1 MHFDD
6 ISWLAFVRRS
16 MPEDDTW
23 LMQQHLTVA
32 CEECLKA
39 HSFWAKLDDLLAKE
53 GQYEPDASDV
63 RVVTSA
69 FAGAN
74 SERKNLVLP
83 KLAVLTFDS
92 FQDSAPVGFRRSL
105 VQARHVVFR
114 SEGWTISLR
123 IKQQTG
129 NQVSLTGHI
138 SEAELPLRET
148 SPMEV
153 QLLSNGI
160 PNASVTTSL
169 SGEFHLQY
177 SLVPDVRLL
186 VNVSDA
192 EALEIPLPVE
202 DLASEDM
209 DFEE

>member
-32 CEECLKA
+32 CEECVKA
-39 HSFWAKLDDLLAKE
+39 HSFWAKLEDLLAQE
-53 GQYEPDASDV
+53 REYEPDASDV

-69 FAGAN
+69 FSGAN
-74 SERKNLVLP
+74 SERKNPVLP
-83 KLAVLTFDS
+83 KLAVLTYDS
-92 FQDSAPVGFRRSL
+92 FQGAAPVGFRSSL
-105 VQARHVVFR
+105 MQARHIVFR
-114 SEGWTISLR
+114 IDGWTISLR
-123 IKQQTG
+123 IKQQAG

-148 SPMEV
+148 GPMEIQV
-153 QLLSNGI
+153 LSNGI
-160 PNASVTTSL
+160 PNVSVTTSR

-192 EALEIPLPVE
+192 EALEIPLPAE
-202 DLASEDM
+202 DLTSEDM